1 MRQLRGVIAGT
12 RPDVPRSTGL
22 SRLPPA
28 WLRSP
33 KVVGGLG
40 LLAVFVL
47 LGLLGPVLAPY
58 DPSATGQDA
67 LAPPSLSHLFGTTST
82 GEDVFSQVLTGT
94 RLSLQVGLVAAL
106 FGELLAVIVG
116 VTSGYLGGLA
126 DEGLSA
132 VNNVFLVIPVLPL
145 QIVLVE
151 YLGAQSWLILAL
163 VIAATAWPHGA
174 RRLRAQTL
182 SIRRRDY
189 IQAAKAMGEPVW
201 RIVGFEI
208 VPNLLAIVATGFLFQ
223 VTFAIVVQASL
234 AFLGLGDPRQW
245 SWGTILYWAGNN
257 NAFLLGAWW
266 WYVPPGL
273 CLAFLGMGL
282 ALVNLGIDEVINPRL
297 RGAAGTGRARIE
309 PAGSEAAR
317 KDQADPEAVLTVRDL
332 RVEYAT
338 PHGDLQAVRGVDLTL
353 RRGQVLGI
361 AGESGSGKSTLAYA
375 ITRLLKP
382 PGRVVEG
389 EVLYR
394 PKGPDAEWVDV
405 LRLKPEELRRF
416 RWDRLAMVFQAAMNS
431 LNPVLTIRS
440 QLLDTLATHRP
451 ETAPAARLERAGD
464 LLDLVGIDR
473 SRLGAYPHQ
482 LSGGQRQRVMIAMAL
497 ALDPDI
503 VILDE
508 PTTAL
513 DVVVQREILSRLV
526 RLREQFGTTM
536 VFITHDLSLLAEIA
550 DTIAVMYAGKVV
562 EYGPAASV
570 TRSPSHPYTA
580 ALLASFPSLHGRRRD
595 LQGIRG
601 MPPDLRALPTGC
613 AFHPRCPEA
622 VAACA
627 ERLPLL
633 TPVGAERQVAC
644 LLRQP
649 AAVGQLT
656 RQQRARLD
664 LASAGGG
671 DA

>member
-1 MRQLRGVIAGT
+1 MRQLRGVIAGS
-12 RPDVPRSTGL
+12 RPDMPRSSGR
-22 SRLPPA
+22 SRLPRA
-28 WLRSP
+28 WLRAP
-33 KVVGGLG
+33 KVGAGIG
-40 LLAVFVL
+40 LLGVFVL
-47 LGLLGPVLAPY
+47 LALLGPVIAPY
-58 DPSATGQDA
+58 DPAATGGEA
-67 LAPPSLSHLFGTTST
+67 LTPPSLQHLFGTTAT
-82 GEDVFSQVLTGT
+82 GEDVFSQVLTGA
-94 RLSLQVGLVAAL
+94 RLSLEVGLVAAL

-116 VTSGYLGGLA
+116 VTSGYLGGLT

-132 VNNVFLVIPVLPL
+132 VNNIFLVIPVLPL

-151 YLGAQSWLILAL
+151 YLGAQSWFVLAL

-189 IQAAKAMGEPVW
+189 IQAAKAMGEPAW
-201 RIVGFEI
+201 RIIGFEI

-297 RGAAGTGRARIE
+297 RGAGRVKELQPPPALAPASVPE
-309 PAGSEAAR
+309 PHP
-317 KDQADPEAVLTVRDL
+317 DTVLAIRGL
-332 RVEYAT
+332 RVEYPT
-338 PHGDLQAVRGVDLTL
+338 PHGALQAVRGVDLTL
-353 RRGQVLGI
+353 QRGQVLGI

-375 ITRLLKP
+375 VARLLRA

-389 EVLYR
+389 QVLYR
-394 PKGPDAEWVDV
+394 PRGEGPEWID
-405 LRLKPEELRRF
+405 LLKLAPEELRRL
-416 RWDRLAMVFQAAMNS
+416 RWERLSMVFQAAMNS

-440 QLLDTLATHRP
+440 QLVDTLATHRP
-451 ETAPAARLERAGD
+451 GIAPGARVERAGE

-473 SRLGAYPHQ
+473 SRLSAYPHQ

-497 ALDPDI
+497 ALDPEV
-503 VILDE
+503 VIMDE

-526 RLREQFGTTM
+526 RLREQLGITM

-562 EYGPAASV
+562 EYGPARSLI
-570 TRSPSHPYTA
+570 RSPSHPYTA

-595 LQGIRG
+595 LVGIRG
-601 MPPDLRALPTGC
+601 VPPDLRALPTGC

-627 ERLPLL
+627 ERVPLL
-633 TPVGAERQVAC
+633 ASLGAERQVAC
-644 LLRQP
+644 LMREP
-649 AAVGQLT
+649 AAVAQLT
-656 RQQRARLD
+656 RQQRARLHA
-664 LASAGGG
+664 ASAGGA

>member
-1 MRQLRGVIAGT
+1 MRPVSGVIAGR
-12 RPDVPRSTGL
+12 RPDLPRGGGRA
-22 SRLPPA
+22 RLPRA
-28 WLRSP
+28 WLRAP
-33 KVVGGLG
+33 KVGAGAGVLGLFV
-40 LLAVFVL
+40 LLAVV
-47 LGLLGPVLAPY
+47 GPVVAPY
-58 DPSATGQDA
+58 DPSATGADT
-67 LAPPSLSHLFGTTST
+67 LAPPSLQHLFGTTAT

-94 RLSLQVGLVAAL
+94 RLSLEVGLLAAL
-106 FGELLAVIVG
+106 VAELLAVIVG
-116 VTSGYLGGLA
+116 VTSGFLGGLP

-132 VNNVFLVIPVLPL
+132 VSNVFLVIPVLPL

-151 YLGAQSWLILAL
+151 YLGAQSWVVLAL
-163 VIAATAWPHGA
+163 VIAVTAWPHGA

-189 IQAAKAMGEPVW
+189 IQAARAMGEPNW
-201 RIVGFEI
+201 RIIGFEI
-208 VPNLLAIVATGFLFQ
+208 VPNLLAIIATGFLFQ

-234 AFLGLGDPRQW
+234 AFLGLGDPSQW
-245 SWGTILYWAGNN
+245 SWGTILYWAGNS
-257 NAFLLGAWW
+257 NAFLVGAWW

-297 RGAAGTGRARIE
+297 RNAG
-309 PAGSEAAR
+309 
-317 KDQADPEAVLTVRDL
+317 QVRDRRPAPAAEPPFGPAPPGDAVIDVRGL

-338 PHGDLQAVRGVDLTL
+338 PQGPLQAVRGVDLTL

-375 ITRLLKP
+375 IARLLRA
-382 PGRVVEG
+382 PGRVVG
-389 EVLYR
+389 GQVLYR
-394 PKGPDAEWVDV
+394 PRAGGSAWVDV
-405 LRLKPEELRRF
+405 LKLSPEELRRF
-416 RWDRLAMVFQAAMNS
+416 RWERLSLVFQAAMNS

-440 QLLDTLATHRP
+440 QLVDTLATHRP
-451 ETAPAARLERAGD
+451 ETAPAARLERAAE
-464 LLDLVGIDR
+464 LLELVGIDR
-473 SRLGAYPHQ
+473 GRLSAYPHQ

-497 ALDPDI
+497 ALDPEV
-503 VILDE
+503 VIMDE

-526 RLREQFGTTM
+526 RLRERLGITV

-550 DTIAVMYAGKVV
+550 DTIAVMYAGQVV
-562 EYGPAASV
+562 EHGPARSL

-595 LQGIRG
+595 LHGIRG
-601 MPPDLRALPTGC
+601 VPPDLRMLPAGC
-613 AFHPRCPEA
+613 PFHPRCPEA

-627 ERLPLL
+627 ERVPLL
-633 TPVGAERQVAC
+633 APAGGGRQVAC
-644 LLRQP
+644 LLREP
-649 AAVGQLT
+649 SAVARLT
-656 RQQRARLD
+656 REQRERLR
-664 LASAGGG
+664 AAGAGGN